1 MVKYL
6 IKNNIHSNKVFN
18 DEPDYRFGMGIEVVD
33 NNVLS
38 GPDVERAVNGKTIE
52 DEAEKL
58 GMEEHKE
65 E

>member
-6 IKNNIHSNKVFN
+6 IKNNIYSNKVSS
-18 DEPDYRFGMGIEVVD
+18 DESDYRFGMGIEVVD

-38 GPDVERAVNGKTIE
+38 GPDVERAVNGKPIE